1 MKRYQHIINAL
12 LFVTFG
18 HIAPTQACTGITL
31 KADDGAVL
39 LARTM
44 EWGEFDMNG
53 RLMII
58 PRGQEFTG
66 ATPDGKPGL
75 KWKGKYGV
83 VGIDMLEKGLLSDG
97 INEAGL
103 SLALLYHPGIA
114 EYAKYDPT
122 KAKNSMGPTDLAQ
135 YLLTTCSTVDCV
147 KAEMEKIQVAPVVDS
162 TLGFAPPVHF
172 IVAEPSGKEIVI
184 EFLKGKTTINE
195 APLGVLTNAP
205 TYDWHI
211 TNLQNYINL
220 SPVAIPNK
228 DVKSV
233 DFKPLGVGSGM
244 IGLPGDFTPPSR
256 FVRAVAFT
264 ATARNTSDGPETVYE
279 IFRIL
284 DNFNVPLSAT
294 WGVNNPKQ
302 PKDLRSSTLWTVAYD
317 TKNKVMYY
325 HTQNNRRVRMVD
337 LSKIDFASLP
347 AVIHQPL
354 DEKKAQDIED
364 RTPK

>member
-1 MKRYQHIINAL
+1 MLLQDWKQENPGPYTELHLNFTQHKTKKLLSEYQFLYITSIKESYPAQL
-12 LFVTFG
+12 
-18 HIAPTQACTGITL
+18 TGI
-31 KADDGAVL
+31 
-39 LARTM
+39 
-44 EWGEFDMNG
+44 
-53 RLMII
+53 
-58 PRGQEFTG
+58 
-66 ATPDGKPGL
+66 
-75 KWKGKYGV
+75 Y
-83 VGIDMLEKGLLSDG
+83 
-97 INEAGL
+97 
-103 SLALLYHPGIA
+103 
-114 EYAKYDPT
+114 PT
-122 KAKNSMGPTDLAQ
+122 N
-135 YLLTTCSTVDCV
+135 
-147 KAEMEKIQVAPVVDS
+147 KIQD
-162 TLGFAPPVHF
+162 
-172 IVAEPSGKEIVI
+172 
-184 EFLKGKTTINE
+184 
-195 APLGVLTNAP
+195 
-205 TYDWHI
+205 
-211 TNLQNYINL
+211 LQNYINL